1 MGRLLHYRL
10 HRSGFLLR
18 RHLVGTR
25 ERSEA
30 RRTACITPTITPI
43 HNTEREQIMSKETMS
58 HLNTQVLIGFTD
70 QRGTAWHY
78 KKDEQGAEPN
88 HYPAAI
94 PVADVQRRLFSWKAK
109 AVDMWVDVP
118 TSLKDQLGPMVA
130 VPNRQA
136 IVRDDNWQVLGVPSK
151 AYQPHQYDE
160 WLLKQV
166 ANLLDDDLSIGSAGL
181 LKGGAIAW
189 VQVEMAD
196 SWKVADV
203 EFRPHLLATTSFNGE
218 IATLYKRTCTVV
230 VCDNTRA
237 QALREKGQEFRV
249 KHTSQSLL
257 RLSDAR
263 DALQI
268 VHSIGDDFAAEIETL
283 MGVKVSDQKFDRF
296 LSLLAPSDD
305 RESKQSQTRN
315 ENLRNSLRQMWQTDI
330 RCAPFRGTAFGAVQ
344 TVNTWRQ
351 HIKPTRA
358 GRSLIERTMMDT
370 MTGVTELEDRKV
382 AEMVMAIA
390 G

>member
-1 MGRLLHYRL
+1 M
-10 HRSGFLLR
+10 S
-18 RHLVGTR
+18 R
-25 ERSEA
+25 E
-30 RRTACITPTITPI
+30 TI
-43 HNTEREQIMSKETMS
+43 S
-58 HLNTQVLIGFTD
+58 HLNTQVLVGFTE
-70 QRGTAWHY
+70 QRGNAWHY

-94 PVADVQRRLFSWKAK
+94 PVADVQRRLFAWQAQ
-109 AVDMWVDVP
+109 AM
-118 TSLKDQLGPMVA
+118 PMHITA
-130 VPNRQA
+130 PDGTQHEVPNRQA
-136 IVRDDNWQVLGVPSK
+136 IVRDDTWQVLGVPSK

-189 VQVEMAD
+189 VQVEMPE
-196 SWKVADV
+196 SWKVAGV

-218 IATLYKRTCTVV
+218 IATLYKRTCTIV

-237 QALREKGQEFRV
+237 QALRETAQEFRV

-257 RLSDAR
+257 KLSDAR

-268 VHSIGDDFAAEIETL
+268 VHSIGDDFAAEIEKL
-283 MGVKVSDQKFDRF
+283 MAIKVTDQKFDRF

-305 RESKQSQTRN
+305 RESKQSQTRAD
-315 ENLRNSLRQMWQTDI
+315 NLRSSLRQMWQNDI
-330 RCAPFRGTAFGAVQ
+330 RCAPYRYTAFGAVQ

-358 GRSLIERTMMDT
+358 GRSAIERTMIDT
-370 MTGVTELEDRKV
+370 LTGVTELEDRKV
-382 AEMVMAIA
+382 AEMIMAVA

>member
-1 MGRLLHYRL
+1 M
-10 HRSGFLLR
+10 S
-18 RHLVGTR
+18 R
-25 ERSEA
+25 E
-30 RRTACITPTITPI
+30 TI
-43 HNTEREQIMSKETMS
+43 S
-58 HLNTQVLIGFTD
+58 HLNTQVLVGFTE
-70 QRGTAWHY
+70 QRGNAWHY

-94 PVADVQRRLFSWKAK
+94 PVADVQRRLFAWQAQ
-109 AVDMWVDVP
+109 AM
-118 TSLKDQLGPMVA
+118 PMHITA
-130 VPNRQA
+130 PDGTQHEVPNRQA
-136 IVRDDNWQVLGVPSK
+136 IVRDDTWQVLGVPSK

-189 VQVEMAD
+189 VQVEMPE

-218 IATLYKRTCTVV
+218 IATLYKRTCTIV

-237 QALREKGQEFRV
+237 QALRETAQEFRV

-257 RLSDAR
+257 KLSDAR

-268 VHSIGDDFAAEIETL
+268 VHSIGDDFAAEIEKL
-283 MGVKVSDQKFDRF
+283 MAIKVTDQKFDRF

-305 RESKQSQTRN
+305 RESKQSQTRAD
-315 ENLRNSLRQMWQTDI
+315 NLRSSLRQMWQNDI
-330 RCAPFRGTAFGAVQ
+330 RCAPYRYTAFGAVQ

-358 GRSLIERTMMDT
+358 GRSAIERTMIDT
-370 MTGVTELEDRKV
+370 LTGVTELEDRKV
-382 AEMVMAIA
+382 AEMIMAVS